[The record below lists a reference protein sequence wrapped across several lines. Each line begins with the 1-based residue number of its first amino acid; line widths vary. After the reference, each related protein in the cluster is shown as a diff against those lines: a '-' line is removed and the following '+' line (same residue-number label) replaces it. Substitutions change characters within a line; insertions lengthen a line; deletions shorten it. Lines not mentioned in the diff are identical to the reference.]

1 MTNNGKCSLYL
12 CGDVDQMLFRF
23 QGARP
28 EIVTSEVDKFCPEIK
43 TIKLRTNYRSTV
55 AIIEACQRLI
65 GWNYMSQDG
74 PYADEFRK
82 STQPRDNA
90 PAGEPVSFEMYPDT
104 FTEAEAL
111 AANISEQLANGR
123 IPADF
128 FVGARTRA
136 QLGYIEGYLV
146 RQHIPFINI
155 AGGSFW
161 GSKHVSDVIAYVRL
175 AMNPKDS
182 DAFKRIYNVGSNW
195 SVYPWGDKQGD
206 YCTHRFLGKAF
217 LDACTRRGDPG
228 PMYSNIGDAYRI
240 KRSFRPGIEDL
251 QQFIQELQ
259 GEIAAA
265 ETAADAV
272 RFVIEFCYK
281 KYMLHEDG
289 VSDAEGAHNGKLDD
303 LDTVVDVAAQYE
315 NIEDFT
321 QYVQGMIDAAEAAKE
336 KDWSEYVVLST
347 IHRLKG
353 LERPIVYGVGFCE
366 QAGNDSKG
374 LLPHTYSKQEPPQM
388 GVLPGS
394 GKGRIEDELCVAFVL
409 VSRAQDEVHLSGC
422 STYRTTK
429 MGSSRFARMLGAG
442 ETA

>member
-1 MTNNGKCSLYL
+1 MTDKCSLFL
-12 CGDVDQMLFRF
+12 AGDVDQQLFRF
-23 QGARP
+23 CGARP
-28 EIVTSEVDKFCPEIK
+28 EILTSEIDKFCPEIK

-55 AIIEACQRLI
+55 AIIKACQRLI

-82 STQPRDNA
+82 DTQPRENA
-90 PAGEPVSFEMYPDT
+90 PAGEPVSFEMYPDA

-111 AANISEQLANGR
+111 AANISEQLADGR
-123 IPADF
+123 VPADF

-136 QLGYIEGYLV
+136 QLGYLEGYLV

-195 SVYPWGDKQGD
+195 SVYPWGDKKGE
-206 YCTHRFLGKAF
+206 YCTHRFLGRAF
-217 LDACTRRGDPG
+217 MDACTVRGEPG
-228 PMYSNIGDAYRI
+228 PRYSNIGNAYNY

-259 GEIAAA
+259 GEIAAGQ
-265 ETAADAV
+265 TAAEAV
-272 RFVIEFCYK
+272 IFVIDKCYK
-281 KYMLHEDG
+281 KYMAHEDG
-289 VSDAEGAHNGKLDD
+289 FNEQEGAKNGKLDD
-303 LDTVVDVAAQYE
+303 LETVVDVAAQYD
-315 NIEDFT
+315 NIDDFT

-336 KDWSEYVVLST
+336 KNWSEYVILST
-347 IHRLKG
+347 WHRLKG
-353 LERPIVYGVGFCE
+353 QERNIVYGVGCSE
-366 QAGNDSKG
+366 GMNVG
-374 LLPHTYSKQEPPQM
+374 LLPHTYSMVEPPQF

-394 GKGRIEDELCVAFVL
+394 GKGSIEDERCIMYVAI
-409 VSRAQDEVHLSGC
+409 SRARDEVHLSGVKK
-422 STYRTTK
+422 YRTQV
-429 MGSSRFARMLGAG
+429 MGRSRFIDEAL
-442 ETA
+442 